1 MNTLVV
7 IDITAG
13 NRMMWRRGTPPLT
26 VFMDRQLEL
35 RIPPDVFG
43 DARQMPFRSN
53 IFHTCFFDPPHD
65 PRGPRTKSLYADPK
79 GKYYGADITHAELV
93 NLLIRAPE
101 EIYRILRPQ
110 GRLCFK
116 WSEVNI
122 TLWKVQTFFKKFK
135 EIHRKPLSLNRR
147 RRRNVPT
154 KAKIR
159 GGGYGSWW
167 ITYKL
172 HE

>member
-1 MNTLVV
+1 MVSL
-7 IDITAG
+7 DATAG
-13 NRMMWRRGTPPLT
+13 NRMMWRNGTPPLT

-43 DARQMPFRSN
+43 DARQMPFRSG

-65 PRGPRTKSLYADPK
+65 HRGPRSKSIYADPK
-79 GKYYGADITHAELV
+79 GKYYGADITRAQLL
-93 NLLIRAPE
+93 NLLAKAPP
-101 EIYRILRPQ
+101 EIHRVLRSR

-116 WSEVNI
+116 WSEERFS
-122 TLWKVQTFFKKFK
+122 LWKVQVFFKKFI
-135 EIHRKPLSLNRR
+135 EIHRKPLSLRRR
-147 RRRNVPT
+147 RRRNVPS
-154 KAKIR
+154 KAHVR

-167 ITYKL
+167 LTYKL